1 MAKTNRRAKRDHN
14 SDSTLAEAVRQGHE
28 SSTLAVRA
36 VAVTGVAIFLV
47 VVCALAIVALVMK
60 SKPELPAD
68 MSSASEQ
75 WKRDVTDPGV
85 QLNQAVERRQLAE
98 QNDQRL
104 NSYGWEND
112 DHFTARIPIDRAM
125 KIMADRKLNV
135 TWPTPDKEA
144 TP

>member
-1 MAKTNRRAKRDHN
+1 MAETNRPVERDHN
-14 SDSTLAEAVRQGHE
+14 SDSTLVEAVRQGHE

-47 VVCALAIVALVMK
+47 AVCALGIVAMVMK
-60 SKPELPAD
+60 SKPKLPAD
-68 MSSASEQ
+68 ILSASEQ

-98 QNDQRL
+98 KNDQRL

-112 DHFTARIPIDRAM
+112 DHSTARIPIDRAM
-125 KIMADRKLNV
+125 EIMADRKLEV
-135 TWPTPDKEA
+135 AWPASEKEA

>member
-14 SDSTLAEAVRQGHE
+14 SDSTLAEAVRRGHE

-36 VAVTGVAIFLV
+36 VAATGVAIFLV
-47 VVCALAIVALVMK
+47 AVCALGIVALVMK

-68 MSSASEQ
+68 MTSASEQ

-85 QLNQAVERRQLAE
+85 QLNQAVERRRLAE
-98 QNDQRL
+98 QNNHRL
-104 NSYGWEND
+104 NSYGWESD
-112 DHFTARIPIDRAM
+112 DHSTARIPIDRAM
-125 KIMADRKLNV
+125 KIMADRKLEV
-135 TWPTPDKEA
+135 AWPASKTEA